1 MAPIYLGGTE
11 VSAVYKGST
20 DVSQA
25 YLGDS
30 TMLATGPSAT
40 DHFGIV
46 TYTGDDSN
54 SRAITGLGFKPDL
67 VWVKR
72 RESGD
77 EPHAFYDST
86 RGPNKQLE
94 TDDTAAEATNSGD
107 YLGLNSFDTDGFTVG
122 NNGGTNRAP
131 NTYVAW
137 CWKVNGGTTTSN
149 TNGSITSTVQA
160 NTTAGFSIVTYTG
173 NNASSATIGHGLD
186 SAPQLIFVKGR
197 NVNAGWPTMFNDGS
211 YSNYGIRLNQSTVDT
226 NNATVFFNN
235 TAPTDSVF
243 SVGSADEVNDGY
255 NYVAY
260 CWHSVAGYS
269 KVGSYTGTGS
279 IGLSVSLGFQARFIM
294 VKKVAPSGDR
304 WLMADTTRHAA
315 LNNDAFL
322 DATSTLSE
330 RDFNCTNGITF
341 TSSGFT
347 VNTTDGSFN
356 SSGGTYIYLAFA

>member
-1 MAPIYLGGTE
+1 MAPLYIGDTAI
-11 VSAVYKGST
+11 SKVYKGST
-20 DVSQA
+20 ELAQN

-30 TMLATGPSAT
+30 TMLSTGPTAT

-46 TYTGDDSN
+46 TYTGNGS
-54 SRAITGLGFKPDL
+54 SQSITGVGFQPDF
-67 VWVKR
+67 VWIKNR
-72 RESGD
+72 SSD
-77 EPHAFYDST
+77 QSHSLTDST
-86 RGPNKQLE
+86 RGDDLVLQSNE
-94 TDDTAAEATNSGD
+94 TSTEASGQITLD
-107 YLGLNSFDTDGFTVG
+107 SDGFTIG
-122 NNGGTNRAP
+122 NSNALRNASG

-137 CWKVNGGTTTSN
+137 GWKANGGTTTSN

-197 NVNAGWPTMFNDGS
+197 NVTAGWPTMFNDGN

-260 CWHSVAGYS
+260 CFHSVDGYQ

-279 IGLSVSLGFQARFIM
+279 IGLTVSLGFEARFIM
-294 VKKVAPSGDR
+294 VKKVASSGDR
-304 WLMADTTRHAA
+304 WLMADTSRHAA

-322 DATSTLSE
+322 DTTSDLNE

-341 TSSGFT
+341 TSNGFT
-347 VNTTDGSFN
+347 INTTDGSFN
-356 SSGGTYIYLAFA
+356 TSGGTYIYLAIA